1 MYDENGNW
9 IETFRSQPYSTE
21 EMAKAKIKAVVKFH
35 VDESGWVLNGQP
47 HTEKDFAGNY
57 VAVIPLMKPAEQS
70 VNKYR

>member
-1 MYDENGNW
+1 MYDKNGNW

-21 EMAKAKIKAVVKFH
+21 EM
-35 VDESGWVLNGQP
+35 DESGWVLNGQP